1 MKMPWNC
8 ALINP
13 VNGNIFIALGTNMGD
28 REGNLLRAVAEI
40 GRQPDIRLTA
50 LSSFYD
56 TEPVGPVEQ
65 PNFLNAAARLESP
78 LPPEELLQR
87 LLEIENKCFHRRRE
101 LAWGP
106 RSMDL
111 DLLFYDR
118 LIITNPPALVLPHPQ
133 LHLRRFV
140 LEPLAEIAAGFVH
153 PVTGKTITEHLA
165 ELPTGERVTRL

>member
-1 MKMPWNC
+1 MKMPRNY

-65 PNFLNAAARLESP
+65 PSFLNAAARLESP

-87 LLEIENKCFHRRRE
+87 LLEIETECFHRRRE
-101 LAWGP
+101 IAWGP

-118 LIITNPPALVLPHPQ
+118 LIVTNPPALILPHPQ

-140 LEPLAEIAAGFVH
+140 LEPLAEIAGNFVH
-153 PVTGKTITEHLA
+153 PVTGKTVARHLA
-165 ELPTGERVTRL
+165 DLPSVERVTKL

>member
-1 MKMPWNC
+1 MPRNC

-13 VNGNIFIALGTNMGD
+13 VSGNIFIALGTNMGD

-65 PNFLNAAARLESP
+65 PSFLNAAARLESP

-87 LLEIENKCFHRRRE
+87 LLEIETECFHRRRE

-140 LEPLAEIAAGFVH
+140 LEPLAEIAADFVH
-153 PVTGKTITEHLA
+153 PVTGKTVAQHLT
-165 ELPTGERVTRL
+165 ELPTLERVTRL

>member
-1 MKMPWNC
+1 MPRNC

-28 REGNLLRAVAEI
+28 REENLLRAVAEI
-40 GRQPDIRLTA
+40 GKQPDIRLTA

-65 PNFLNAAARLESP
+65 PDFLNAAARLESR

-87 LLEIENKCFHRRRE
+87 LLMIEDNCFHRRRE
-101 LAWGP
+101 CVWGP

-111 DLLFYDR
+111 DLLFYDG
-118 LIITNPPALVLPHPQ
+118 LVISNPPELVLPHPQ
-133 LHLRRFV
+133 MHFRRFV
-140 LEPLAEIAAGFVH
+140 LEPLAEIAANFVH
-153 PVTGKTITEHLA
+153 PVTGKTVAQHLSD
-165 ELPTGERVTRL
+165 LPARERVTRL

>member
-1 MKMPWNC
+1 LKMPRNC

-28 REGNLLRAVAEI
+28 REENLLRAVAEI
-40 GRQPDIRLTA
+40 GKQPEIRLTA
-50 LSSFYD
+50 LSTFYD

-78 LPPEELLQR
+78 LAPEDLLER
-87 LLEIENKCFHRRRE
+87 LLFIEESCFRRRRE
-101 LAWGP
+101 IAWGP

-111 DLLFYDR
+111 DLLFYGTR
-118 LIITNPPALVLPHPQ
+118 IITNPPALVLPHPQ

-153 PVTGKTITEHLA
+153 PVTGKTITQHLA
-165 ELPTGERVTRL
+165 ELPTGEQARL